1 MFFYLS
7 KILLF
12 ALKPLIWILIISTWA
27 LLSKHELLKKRLSII
42 AFCLLLLLSN
52 PFLANQTAGL
62 LENHS
67 YKTLDS
73 HYHIGLVLGG
83 FSKWDSS
90 LNRTVFF
97 EANDRLMQA
106 LSCYHSGKID
116 KIMISS
122 GSSSLKHQNEKE
134 ADAIKNYLIS
144 VNIPDSNIII
154 ENQSKN
160 TYENIVMSKAV
171 LTQLGTL
178 SKPLIFTSAWH
189 ISRVKQCTD
198 VFMKADFYPCNHLFA
213 PVKDFNA
220 YDCIVPSAKAI
231 DVFEI
236 CLKEWV
242 GQCAYWFRLQ
252 WT

>member
-12 ALKPLIWILIISTWA
+12 VLKPLIWILILSAWA
-27 LLSKHELLKKRLSII
+27 LLSKNERLKKRLSVIV
-42 AFCLLLLLSN
+42 FGLLLLLSN
-52 PFLANQTAGL
+52 PFLANQTACI
-62 LENHS
+62 LEKQTDN
-67 YKTLDS
+67 KTDS
-73 HYHIGLVLGG
+73 HYQIGLVLGG
-83 FSKWDSS
+83 FAKWDTS
-90 LNRTVFF
+90 LKRTVFF

-106 LSCYHSGKID
+106 LSCYHSGKIA

-122 GSSSLKHQNEKE
+122 GSASLMHQNEKE
-134 ADAIKNYLIS
+134 ADALRTYLLSID
-144 VNIPDSNIII
+144 IPDSNIII

-160 TYENIVMSKAV
+160 TFENILMSKAI
-171 LTQLGTL
+171 LTTNKSL

-189 ISRVKQCTD
+189 IPRVKQCTD
-198 VFMKADFYPCNHLFA
+198 VFMKADFYPCHHLYA

-236 CLKEWV
+236 CIKEWV
-242 GQCAYWFRLQ
+242 GQCAYWFKLQ
-252 WT
+252 WH